1 MEQITQHDDGSMQIE
16 SDEVME
22 EKDEFDSEQV
32 IDKPPSLVNML
43 SITPQPINNMLP
55 TKVELI

>member
-1 MEQITQHDDGSMQIE
+1 
-16 SDEVME
+16 ME